1 MIFLN
6 PSCFQVSQ
14 IIFGCNEN
22 VFNFL
27 QKVKMNIFQI
37 FRFPDQTDINFV
49 IFQQFSGI
57 IGGLAGDGNGNM
69 RVLPDKF
76 FQVRQKQIFAERGA
90 DTDF

>member
-6 PSCFQVSQ
+6 ASCFQISQ

-37 FRFPDQTDINFV
+37 FRFPDQTDINFI
-49 IFQQFSGI
+49 IFQQF
-57 IGGLAGDGNGNM
+57 
-69 RVLPDKF
+69 
-76 FQVRQKQIFAERGA
+76 
-90 DTDF
+90 